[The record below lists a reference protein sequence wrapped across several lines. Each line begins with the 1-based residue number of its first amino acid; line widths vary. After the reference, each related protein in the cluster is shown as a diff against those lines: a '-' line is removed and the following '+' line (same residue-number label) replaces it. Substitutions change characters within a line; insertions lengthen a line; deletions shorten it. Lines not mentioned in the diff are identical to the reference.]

1 MEAEMIVV
9 LAMTAAFLG
18 FCVWLQLQS
27 RRAVA
32 NLDQQRAAGND
43 CRPEPGKK

>member
-9 LAMTAAFLG
+9 LTMTTAFFG

-27 RRAVA
+27 RRGVT
-32 NLDQQRAAGND
+32 NSDQQRAARNGS
-43 CRPEPGKK
+43 RLEAGKK